1 MAIPEKD
8 APGIARGRMNS
19 LFLFPSPGLSQNAI
33 LEVSHVVLG
42 FYKKKVSISLTLGSR
57 NGSIPHATKTLPN
70 RSPCFMRKEGKSG
83 CYEGVHHVRG

>member
-42 FYKKKVSISLTLGSR
+42 FYKKKVSISLTLR
-57 NGSIPHATKTLPN
+57 QQEWFH
-70 RSPCFMRKEGKSG
+70 SPCNEDPAESFPML
-83 CYEGVHHVRG
+83 YAQRGQIRML